1 MEITNLAGM
10 MIGFGRLWSDPPGSW
25 LKIAVQKVVVGI
37 LRIGCSLA
45 RFVDPRSQALR
56 PLPRGPRTSSKFSWR
71 FAITHGSGVFVLIL
85 GFTLFHPRAHLVRP
99 RSPSYLR
106 SALVL
111 GYFWLP

>member
-1 MEITNLAGM
+1 MLGFLVEITDQTGM
-10 MIGFGRLWSDPPGSW
+10 MIGFGRLWSNPPGSW

-71 FAITHGSGVFVLIL
+71 FAITHGSGLFVLIWVL
-85 GFTLFHPRAHLVRP
+85 FSFTRGPILF
-99 RSPSYLR
+99 
-106 SALVL
+106 VL
-111 GYFWLP
+111 GV